1 MRGGALSRVAAPL
14 CLGCRAIG
22 NEEEEEE
29 KKREEEAARSSN
41 RGARVSVCVDGRGH
55 HRRRPTH
62 KTFPILYK
70 TNDKRK
76 LSSRLSFAFCV
87 SRPTT
92 EAKHHHHHH
101 GWRRRAREAHE
112 GTTTRPPF
120 FFRRA
125 VLVKPIGFLFSSSSS
140 LQNAKEEEKPK
151 RFFFSTIIRDYN
163 RFQKEEVNKKQELTT
178 LFVANTTNS
187 LTHRND
193 QPTNKKGQN
202 HREQP
207 NETKADRIKRDG

>member
-1 MRGGALSRVAAPL
+1 MFIHLLRSVSSKTFAWWWRSLA
-14 CLGCRAIG
+14 CRAIG

-76 LSSRLSFAFCV
+76 LSSRLSKFAFCV

-92 EAKHHHHHH
+92 EAKHHHHHHH

-112 GTTTRPPF
+112 GTTTRPHF
-120 FFRRA
+120 
-125 VLVKPIGFLFSSSSS
+125 FSSSCIGWCRSASS
-140 LQNAKEEEKPK
+140 FLLRLSKTQRRRNPNA
-151 RFFFSTIIRDYN
+151 FFFSTIRDYY
-163 RFQKEEVNKKQELTT
+163 RFQKEEGE
-178 LFVANTTNS
+178 
-187 LTHRND
+187 
-193 QPTNKKGQN
+193 
-202 HREQP
+202 
-207 NETKADRIKRDG
+207 

>member
-1 MRGGALSRVAAPL
+1 MHTKRHKAFLERSNIQTPNFYYEWIKKGPKNFGKDPLNPKQKRRKGLPSSRACVVTTFKVRGGALSRVAAPL

-55 HRRRPTH
+55 HIRRRPTH

-76 LSSRLSFAFCV
+76 LSSRLSFAFCCV

-92 EAKHHHHHH
+92 EAKHHHHHHH

-112 GTTTRPPF
+112 GTTT
-120 FFRRA
+120 
-125 VLVKPIGFLFSSSSS
+125 I
-140 LQNAKEEEKPK
+140 
-151 RFFFSTIIRDYN
+151 
-163 RFQKEEVNKKQELTT
+163 
-178 LFVANTTNS
+178 
-187 LTHRND
+187 
-193 QPTNKKGQN
+193 
-202 HREQP
+202 
-207 NETKADRIKRDG
+207 

>member
-1 MRGGALSRVAAPL
+1 MSSQRLCFWGGALSRVAAPL

-112 GTTTRPPF
+112 GKTRPT
-120 FFRRA
+120 FFRPKADR
-125 VLVKPIGFLFSSSSS
+125 LFLFS
-140 LQNAKEEEKPK
+140 LQKQRRNPN
-151 RFFFSTIIRDYN
+151 FFHYCAEDFPR
-163 RFQKEEVNKKQELTT
+163 
-178 LFVANTTNS
+178 
-187 LTHRND
+187 
-193 QPTNKKGQN
+193 
-202 HREQP
+202 
-207 NETKADRIKRDG
+207 

>member
-1 MRGGALSRVAAPL
+1 MSSQRLCFWGGALSRVAAPL

-101 GWRRRAREAHE
+101 HGWRRRAREAHE

-120 FFRRA
+120 FF
-125 VLVKPIGFLFSSSSS
+125 SSSCAGADR
-140 LQNAKEEEKPK
+140 LPLF
-151 RFFFSTIIRDYN
+151 FFFSPKRKGGGETQTFFFFN
-163 RFQKEEVNKKQELTT
+163 N
-178 LFVANTTNS
+178 NTRLS
-187 LTHRND
+187 I
-193 QPTNKKGQN
+193 P
-202 HREQP
+202 
-207 NETKADRIKRDG
+207 KRR

>member
-1 MRGGALSRVAAPL
+1 MGKTLNITNPKQKRRKGLPSSCACVVTTFVRGGALSRVAAPL

-41 RGARVSVCVDGRGH
+41 RGARACVCVDGRGH

-62 KTFPILYK
+62 TFPILY

-120 FFRRA
+120 FFRRP
-125 VLVKPIGFLFSSSSS
+125 VLVPIGFLFSSS
-140 LQNAKEEEKPK
+140 LQNAKEEKPK
-151 RFFFSTIIRDYN
+151 RFFFQQYETIDS
-163 RFQKEEVNKKQELTT
+163 KKKVNKKQELT
-178 LFVANTTNS
+178 LCCK
-187 LTHRND
+187 HY
-193 QPTNKKGQN
+193 
-202 HREQP
+202 
-207 NETKADRIKRDG
+207 

>member
-1 MRGGALSRVAAPL
+1 MFIHLLRCVVTTFVRGGALSRVAAPL

-41 RGARVSVCVDGRGH
+41 RGARACVCVDGRGH

-62 KTFPILYK
+62 TFPILY

-120 FFRRA
+120 FFRRP
-125 VLVKPIGFLFSSSSS
+125 VLVPIGFLFSSS
-140 LQNAKEEEKPK
+140 LQNAKEEKPK
-151 RFFFSTIIRDYN
+151 RFFFQYETIDS
-163 RFQKEEVNKKQELTT
+163 KKKVNKKQELT
-178 LFVANTTNS
+178 LCCK
-187 LTHRND
+187 HY
-193 QPTNKKGQN
+193 
-202 HREQP
+202 
-207 NETKADRIKRDG
+207 

>member
-1 MRGGALSRVAAPL
+1 MSSQRLCFWGGALSRVAAPL

-76 LSSRLSFAFCV
+76 LSSRLSKFAFCV

-92 EAKHHHHHH
+92 EAKHHHHHHH

-120 FFRRA
+120 FF
-125 VLVKPIGFLFSSSSS
+125 SSSCAGADRLPLFFFFS
-140 LQNAKEEEKPK
+140 PK
-151 RFFFSTIIRDYN
+151 RKGGGETQTFFFSTIIRDY
-163 RFQKEEVNKKQELTT
+163 RFQKEGE
-178 LFVANTTNS
+178 
-187 LTHRND
+187 
-193 QPTNKKGQN
+193 
-202 HREQP
+202 
-207 NETKADRIKRDG
+207 

>member
-1 MRGGALSRVAAPL
+1 MGKTLNITNPKQKRRKGLPCSSIFCCVVKNVCVVVALSRVSRDWQRRRR
-14 CLGCRAIG
+14 GR
-22 NEEEEEE
+22 
-29 KKREEEAARSSN
+29 KKARRSGAFIEQ
-41 RGARVSVCVDGRGH
+41 RARVYSISRTDDGRGH

-120 FFRRA
+120 FF
-125 VLVKPIGFLFSSSSS
+125 SSSCIGWC
-140 LQNAKEEEKPK
+140 
-151 RFFFSTIIRDYN
+151 R
-163 RFQKEEVNKKQELTT
+163 
-178 LFVANTTNS
+178 
-187 LTHRND
+187 
-193 QPTNKKGQN
+193 
-202 HREQP
+202 
-207 NETKADRIKRDG
+207 

>member
-1 MRGGALSRVAAPL
+1 MFIHLLRCVVTTFVRGGALSRVAAPL

-41 RGARVSVCVDGRGH
+41 RGARACVCVDGRGH

-62 KTFPILYK
+62 TFPILY

-120 FFRRA
+120 FF
-125 VLVKPIGFLFSSSSS
+125 SSSCAGADR
-140 LQNAKEEEKPK
+140 LPLF
-151 RFFFSTIIRDYN
+151 FFFSPKRKGGETQTFFFFN
-163 RFQKEEVNKKQELTT
+163 N
-178 LFVANTTNS
+178 NTRLS
-187 LTHRND
+187 I
-193 QPTNKKGQN
+193 P
-202 HREQP
+202 
-207 NETKADRIKRDG
+207 KRR

>member
-1 MRGGALSRVAAPL
+1 VSSQRLCFWGGALSRVAAPL

-101 GWRRRAREAHE
+101 HGWRRRAREAHE

-120 FFRRA
+120 FF
-125 VLVKPIGFLFSSSSS
+125 SSSCIGWCRSASS
-140 LQNAKEEEKPK
+140 FLLLLSKTQRRRRNPNVFFFNNNTRLSIPK
-151 RFFFSTIIRDYN
+151 RRG
-163 RFQKEEVNKKQELTT
+163 E
-178 LFVANTTNS
+178 
-187 LTHRND
+187 
-193 QPTNKKGQN
+193 
-202 HREQP
+202 
-207 NETKADRIKRDG
+207 